1 MLANVEF
8 TSKRK
13 RASVVVKHTAPDGT
27 EMARVYTKGA
37 PDMLFP
43 MLGGVLDSNMKLAPM
58 DGQTSYD
65 GEECNEL
72 EKLNKVVKKFAD
84 SAYRTILITKKD
96 MSMDDFNKLKTD
108 NNQFVK
114 AADREVLELGG
125 LEAIGI
131 FGLQDPLRLDIRD
144 SIALVNKAGI

>member
-43 MLGGVLDSNMKLAPM
+43 MLSGVLDSDETLHTLDEK
-58 DGQTSYD
+58 TTYD
-65 GEECNEL
+65 GKDCTEL
-72 EKLNKVVKKFAD
+72 EKLNMVTKKFA
-84 SAYRTILITKKD
+84 
-96 MSMDDFNKLKTD
+96 
-108 NNQFVK
+108 
-114 AADREVLELGG
+114 E
-125 LEAIGI
+125 
-131 FGLQDPLRLDIRD
+131 
-144 SIALVNKAGI
+144 